1 MNNLYIYIYMYVCIY
16 IYIKSLYTKFQPNHR
31 HRTLPWVRVKFWA
44 NFHCII
50 WQAREDRIVPEIK
63 NLILTSVTMCYK
75 LKLRVSFTSDMI
87 EPIKTHPVLKVSSV
101 SLFGTNTV
109 SFINFWLEKV
119 HQDSVCPRSSTLESW
134 RTGWFLIP
142 MELVSTCL
150 EMYSE
155 PIL

>member
-1 MNNLYIYIYMYVCIY
+1 MSFFYEQPVYIYTGIIYVY
-16 IYIKSLYTKFQPNHR
+16 IYIKSLYPKFQPNHR

-109 SFINFWLEKV
+109 SFINFWLEKFIKNHCV
-119 HQDSVCPRSSTLESW
+119 LKVQPWRLGGQDGS
-134 RTGWFLIP
+134 
-142 MELVSTCL
+142 
-150 EMYSE
+150 
-155 PIL
+155 